1 MGNWQGIVLTG
12 LMVVCLAGCED
23 LALPGVG
30 ATLSGA
36 DASSDAD
43 VKMIHDLGD
52 AGRMYHNYID
62 THGKGPS
69 SWDDF
74 RQFAPNDTAHQ
85 AVLGRLQAAG
95 YQFVWNADLK
105 SGVLMSETKL
115 AQSPSQSAYLLLDGS
130 IGGVSPELFERA
142 QEARRSRAS
151 TGKSKS
157 TPTVEVVNYPKPSTP
172 MEQAVYDYLLV
183 CERYIAALSK
193 IQNLASAQQAKPA
206 VRALDSQFDDAARR
220 MAEQGIQVD
229 FLAVPEKYKDAVRDI
244 PLRLMNLEN
253 RLARL
258 PDGDSI
264 NKLFLSDEGTLGPTG
279 PRRAHETLQAEFLKR
294 HGQSGS
300 NTQASAPPPP
310 PPPPPPGFAGR
321 PGSSAPLAR
330 ADRGSSVP
338 RESGFAA
345 DSNAEP
351 ASASSPASES
361 ELRTWSDASG
371 RFTIEA
377 KFKSQEGSR
386 VRLEKADGS
395 EVVISLAL
403 LSPADRAFLR
413 QRDEAP
419 EEAAGPSPSSSAA
432 FGERDRVE
440 VESQSI
446 WHPAIVLKAEGD
458 RYFIHYENFSDHW
471 DEWVGPDRIRSR

>member
-1 MGNWQGIVLTG
+1 MGNWRPNALIG
-12 LMVVCLAGCED
+12 LMLVCLAGCED

-30 ATLSGA
+30 ETLTGGA
-36 DASSDAD
+36 ASDPE

-74 RQFAPNDTAHQ
+74 RQFAPDDAAHQ

-95 YQFVWNADLK
+95 YQFVWNADLRG
-105 SGVLMSETKL
+105 GVVMSETRL

-130 IGGVSPELFERA
+130 IGGVTLELFERA

-151 TGKSKS
+151 KGKSKP

-172 MEQAVYDYLLV
+172 MEQAVYDYLLA

-193 IQNLASAQQAKPA
+193 IQNLASAQQAKRA
-206 VRALDSQFDDAARR
+206 IRALDSQFDDAARR
-220 MAEQGIQVD
+220 MAEQGMQID
-229 FLAVPEKYKDAVRDI
+229 FLAVPEKYKDAVRDTQT
-244 PLRLMNLEN
+244 RLTAIEN
-253 RLARL
+253 RLASL
-258 PDGDSI
+258 PDADAI
-264 NKLFLSDEGTLGPTG
+264 NSHFLSDEDKLGPTG
-279 PRRAHETLQAEFLKR
+279 LRRVGQKLQEEFSKR
-294 HGQSGS
+294 HGQVSS
-300 NTQASAPPPP
+300 STQASAPPPP
-310 PPPPPPGFAGR
+310 PPPPPPGYTGW

-330 ADRGSSVP
+330 ADRQSAS
-338 RESGFAA
+338 RQESHFPA
-345 DSNAEP
+345 DASAES
-351 ASASSPASES
+351 ASASSPASRS
-361 ELRTWSDASG
+361 GLRTWSDASG

-395 EVVISLAL
+395 EVAISLSQ
-403 LSPADRAFLR
+403 LSPADRAYLR
-413 QRDEAP
+413 QHKGAPDETT
-419 EEAAGPSPSSSAA
+419 GPSSSSSAA
-432 FGERDRVE
+432 FRERDRVE

-446 WHPAIVLKAEGD
+446 WHPAIVLRVDGD
-458 RYFIHYENFSDHW
+458 RYFIHYERFSDHW